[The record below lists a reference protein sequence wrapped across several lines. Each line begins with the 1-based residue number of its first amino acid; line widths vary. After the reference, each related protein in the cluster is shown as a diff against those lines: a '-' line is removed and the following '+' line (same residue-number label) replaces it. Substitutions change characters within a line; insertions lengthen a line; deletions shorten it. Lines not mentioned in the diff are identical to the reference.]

1 MSFLNGYHLDRYSIF
16 KRLFWNTLSKKSM
29 VSVKVG
35 HADLAL
41 ASSFDVESMVA
52 HPNYEKNHN
61 RSVLL
66 LGQIYFLTE
75 KS

>member
-1 MSFLNGYHLDRYSIF
+1 
-16 KRLFWNTLSKKSM
+16 M

-66 LGQIYFLTE
+66 LGQLFFDRKIIIFIDFIL
-75 KS
+75 